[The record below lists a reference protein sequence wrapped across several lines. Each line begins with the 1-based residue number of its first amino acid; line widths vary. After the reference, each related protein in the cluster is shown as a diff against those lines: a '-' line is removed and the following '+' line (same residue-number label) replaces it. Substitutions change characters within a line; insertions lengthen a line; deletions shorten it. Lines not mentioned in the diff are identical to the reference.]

1 MTQTGGQKDAF
12 LFNSIN
18 RCEIDQD
25 PSLFF
30 YRWPCVGSVVHL
42 GPLVDQGGG
51 KDLIT
56 AMELPGVRSKQIVN
70 AALEIC

>member
-1 MTQTGGQKDAF
+1 
-12 LFNSIN
+12 
-18 RCEIDQD
+18 
-25 PSLFF
+25 
-30 YRWPCVGSVVHL
+30 VGSVVHL